1 MDKTIYSDVMVTEE
15 FSWFFENTIKSLNI
29 SPRNLTLGDTTN
41 LSNPVEIAI
50 KKFENHTSVQIIK
63 ELIYVNQEFD
73 FEQASIDD
81 ILKEMKSLDNK
92 KNGTFN
98 NTLSNCMK
106 EVSKVTAPC
115 LTNIWNTQII
125 NGQTFP
131 DNLKLADITIVFK
144 K

>member
-1 MDKTIYSDVMVTEE
+1 MKNKDKTISSDVMVTEE

-29 SPRNLTLGDTTN
+29 SPSTLTLGDTTN
-41 LSNPVEIAI
+41 LSNPVEITI

-63 ELIYVNQEFD
+63 EHIYVNQEFD

-115 LTNIWNTQII
+115 LTNI
-125 NGQTFP
+125 
-131 DNLKLADITIVFK
+131 
-144 K
+144 

>member
-1 MDKTIYSDVMVTEE
+1 M
-15 FSWFFENTIKSLNI
+15 
-29 SPRNLTLGDTTN
+29 
-41 LSNPVEIAI
+41 SNPVEIAI

-63 ELIYVNQEFD
+63 EHIYVNQEFD